1 MKTALIDGDIF
12 IYQAASANEYEAQ
25 WSPWLWS
32 LHADLDAAIRQF
44 DDTISGVRDAVE
56 ADALV
61 IALTD
66 TTNWRKS
73 VMPTYKHHRVKTRK
87 PVIYQAMR
95 EYAQEKYR
103 TFMRPTLEGDDVLG
117 ILATHDHIIKG
128 EKIVCSIDKDM
139 KTIPGLHYNTNT
151 QKTSLVSV
159 QDADYHHMLQTL
171 TGDTTDG
178 YPGAPGFGP
187 VKAKKL
193 LDSGCVL
200 SAKPRVRTRGAAKGT
215 TEIEWVPGEPGSMWA
230 VVVSAYQSVGLGE
243 TAALANARV
252 ARILRAEDYDFT
264 TKEVKLWTATDTTL

>member
-25 WSPWLWS
+25 WSTWLWS

-44 DDTISGVRDAVE
+44 DDTISAVRDAVE
-56 ADALV
+56 ADAVV

-66 TTNWRKS
+66 TSNWRKT
-73 VMPTYKHHRVKTRK
+73 VMPSYKHHRVKTRK

-95 EYAQEKYR
+95 EYAQEKYK
-103 TFMRPTLEGDDVLG
+103 TFLRPTLEGDDVLG
-117 ILATHDHIIKG
+117 ILATHDHLIKG

-139 KTIPGLHYNTNT
+139 RTIPGLHYNTNT

-159 QDADYHHMLQTL
+159 EQADYQHMLQTL

-187 VKAKKL
+187 VKAEKL
-193 LDSGCVL
+193 LQAGCILV
-200 SAKPRVRTRGAAKGT
+200 PRERTVRTGALKGT
-215 TEIEWVPGEPGSMWA
+215 TKIDWTPGPAGSMWD
-230 VVVSAYQSVGLGE
+230 VVVSAYRSVGLGE
-243 TAALANARV
+243 AAALANARV
-252 ARILRAEDYDFT
+252 ARILRTEDYDFT
-264 TKEVKLWTATDTTL
+264 NKEVKLWTGTGTTP